1 MKWSQKKTSDV
12 RDSFS
17 ARFVNCILRVQ
28 DYILGRR
35 IFLRKKQYFTMNFKL
50 RGNFFW
56 QGSQNWLLCVHGISW
71 EKRIVLKRLYCSF
84 FRTFSV
90 AFLDLRQTIW
100 QVVRTAKNLSRV
112 NFEEKVFG
120 DIAQYSYISTWIFNK
135 KLHFSLYFLKWL
147 S

>member
-1 MKWSQKKTSDV
+1 MEPKKNIGRSRQFFSTVCKLHFTCPGLHFGKKDFFEKKT
-12 RDSFS
+12 
-17 ARFVNCILRVQ
+17 
-28 DYILGRR
+28 
-35 IFLRKKQYFTMNFKL
+35 IFHNEFQTSRKL
-50 RGNFFW
+50 FW